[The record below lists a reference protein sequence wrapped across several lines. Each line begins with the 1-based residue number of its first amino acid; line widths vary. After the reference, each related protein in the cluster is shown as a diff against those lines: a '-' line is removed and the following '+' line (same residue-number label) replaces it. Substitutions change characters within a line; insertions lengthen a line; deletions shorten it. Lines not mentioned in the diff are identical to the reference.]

1 MSKEEWT
8 RYWRIFYTCS
18 VMGDARAG
26 EHLLSTFHTR
36 ISLAH
41 DLASVTSMAVKF
53 ESRVK
58 KNLQEVYTSL
68 PCNSV
73 GIHFLSVW
81 KHPNSVLLAPNTAE
95 SQDSCFVTIPCFG
108 MGFKASRDLDL
119 KLFTTLTQ
127 RACRCHVTLSR
138 WGSGGCVVTSLYWAF
153 YLCFRVQ
160 YCGFLR
166 NYLELSKKI
175 KKVCCHSVALE
186 VDLLMA
192 SIPLVS

>member
-1 MSKEEWT
+1 MNKILENLLHVLCNG
-8 RYWRIFYTCS
+8 RCACWRTFALNFSHEDKLGAWLGI
-18 VMGDARAG
+18 GNIHGG
-26 EHLLSTFHTR
+26 EILKSC
-36 ISLAH
+36 
-41 DLASVTSMAVKF
+41 
-53 ESRVK
+53 K

-108 MGFKASRDLDL
+108 MGFQASRDLDL

-160 YCGFLR
+160 YCGILR
-166 NYLELSKKI
+166 NYLELSKI
-175 KKVCCHSVALE
+175 KNKRFVT
-186 VDLLMA
+186 
-192 SIPLVS
+192 IQWPLKWIC